1 MRKIVL
7 LTFLMITFWACA
19 VKKPMKLLLQ
29 SVMTDLLYELVL
41 IGAIESSS
49 YQQDTIYITQTP
61 EDLLKK
67 YELDSLG
74 FVEQHRY
81 YLRQEPQVY
90 AEMLDTI
97 QNKFRQ
103 KAEEL
108 GGTKPDTEK
117 TKKILKSTINR
128 DSLTSKVGE

>member
-1 MRKIVL
+1 MRKIILFVV
-7 LTFLMITFWACA
+7 LMITFWACA
-19 VKKPMKLLLQ
+19 DKKPKNLLSQ
-29 SVMTDLLYELVL
+29 SDMADLLYELVL

-81 YLRQEPQVY
+81 YLRHEPQVY

-103 KAEEL
+103 KAEEQ

>member
-1 MRKIVL
+1 MRKIILFVV
-7 LTFLMITFWACA
+7 LMITFWACA
-19 VKKPMKLLLQ
+19 DKKPKNLLSQ
-29 SVMTDLLYELVL
+29 SDMTDLLYELVL

-81 YLRQEPQVY
+81 YLRHEPQVY

-117 TKKILKSTINR
+117 TKKILKSTIKR